1 MAISGS
7 ITKVSSTQTSI
18 TVSWNITTTASN
30 PNAFTE
36 LQVYG
41 PGVTF
46 VDINPGSKPV
56 TGSATVSGLSPGTSY
71 TFGYG
76 GIDKLNATGGNSYSF
91 STDPAPVYTVYWSP
105 NGGSVAPTSNS
116 GTSGTY
122 TTAPIPTRTGFS
134 FNGWYSAS
142 SGGSLVVAG
151 GSAYQITSDVV
162 LYAQWTALTPKVW
175 NGSEWVRSNLKVWNG
190 SAWVSGTMKIW
201 NGSEWTN
208 PL

>member
-18 TVSWNITTTASN
+18 TVSWDYTTTASGWAETYVQGAGQN
-30 PNAFTE
+30 LFE
-36 LQVYG
+36 GYG
-41 PGVTF
+41 TGKR
-46 VDINPGSKPV
+46 I
-56 TGSATVSGLSPGTSY
+56 TGSGTVSGLSPGTSY
-71 TFGYG
+71 LFSFG
-76 GIDKLNATGGNSYSF
+76 GIDNSNQTGGGSYYF
-91 STDPAPVYTVYWSP
+91 STDAAPVYSVYWSP
-105 NGGSVAPTSNS
+105 NGGSVSPASNS
-116 GTSGTY
+116 GTSGTNV
-122 TTAPIPTRTGFS
+122 TAPTPTRTGFS

-151 GSAYQITSDVV
+151 SSAYQITSDVV

-175 NGSEWVRSNLKVWNG
+175 NGAQWVRSGLKVWNG

-201 NGSEWTN
+201 NGSSWTN